1 MRSTRSSKFGT
12 VHIDSTVH
20 IDNHRTEHAD
30 TTVRSDRT
38 LRTGKTSRTARRS
51 AFATSGRRTTRV
63 SAVLLATALAL
74 AVTGC
79 GGDDD
84 NDGGSTKP
92 SARGDGGSTVT
103 LPKLDGESLEVAAV
117 WTGGEQKNFKKVL
130 AEFEKRTGAKVTF
143 VPAQD
148 PIINFLGSKV
158 AGGQPPDVA
167 LLPQPG
173 AIKQAVDKGW
183 AKPLGAEATKE
194 LAENYSQGWQDIGK
208 VGGKQYGA
216 YYKAANKSL
225 IWYNAKVFENAG
237 ASEPKSWKDLLSTAQ
252 TVYDSGVTPFSV
264 GGADGWTL
272 TDWFEN
278 VYLSQAG
285 PEKYDQLAQHKIKW
299 TDPSVKQALT
309 TLAEIW
315 GKKDYVAGGAKGA
328 LGTAFPESVTQTF
341 TGGDQPKAGMVYE
354 GDFAQI
360 NIAETKAKIGTDAKV
375 FPFPAVGDT
384 APVVSG
390 GDAAVILDD
399 SKAAQAL
406 VTFLASPDAA
416 TIQAELGGYLSPNKN
431 VPDSA
436 YPNEVQRTIAKSL
449 VAAGDDFRFDMSDQ
463 APQAFGGTPG
473 KGEWKE
479 LQDFLSNPKD
489 VARAQQKLEAAA
501 AKAYGGKG

>member
-1 MRSTRSSKFGT
+1 MRTSS
-12 VHIDSTVH
+12 
-20 IDNHRTEHAD
+20 
-30 TTVRSDRT
+30 T
-38 LRTGKTSRTARRS
+38 LRSRRTVS
-51 AFATSGRRTTRV
+51 RTTR
-63 SAVLLATALAL
+63 AAATLAAGALAL
-74 AVTGC
+74 TLTAC

-84 NDGGSTKP
+84 NGGGDEGSKP
-92 SARGDGGSTVT
+92 STTDGPAGLA
-103 LPKLDGESLEVAAV
+103 LPKLDGETLEVAAV
-117 WTGGEQKNFKKVL
+117 WTGTEQENFKKVL

-158 AGGQPPDVA
+158 AGGAPPDVA

-183 AKPLGAEATKE
+183 AKPLGAEAAKE
-194 LAENYSQGWQDIGK
+194 LTKNYSQGWQDIGK
-208 VGGKQYGA
+208 VGGKQYGV

-225 IWYNAKVFENAG
+225 IWYNAQVFENAG
-237 ASEPKSWKDLLSTAQ
+237 AAEPGTWDELLTTAQ

-285 PEKYDQLAQHKIKW
+285 PEKYDQLAKHEIKW
-299 TDPSVKQALT
+299 TDPSVKEALT

-315 GKKDYVAGGAKGA
+315 AKKDYVAGGASGA
-328 LGTAFPESVTQTF
+328 LQTEFPASVTQTF

-354 GDFAQI
+354 GDFAQV
-360 NIAETKAKIGTDAKV
+360 NIGETEAKVGTDAKV

-390 GDAAVILDD
+390 GDAAVILED

-406 VTFLASPDAA
+406 ATWLASPEAA
-416 TIQAELGGYLSPNKN
+416 TIQAKLGGFLSPNKS
-431 VPDSA
+431 VEASA
-436 YPNEVQRTIAKSL
+436 YPNDVQKKIAEAL

-473 KGEWKE
+473 KGEWKA
-479 LQDFLSNPKD
+479 LQDFLKNPKD
-489 VARAQQKLEAAA
+489 VAGAQAKLEADAA
-501 AKAYGGKG
+501 AAYGS